1 MKVSENREICLPGD
15 MTLWNV
21 LRLYLSQTRAEFVRD
36 LTLSIQLSGDGGI
49 GGEVVNVDSEKG
61 MVSESI
67 GVEEFEMLN
76 SYVIS
81 TPLDEFVKCDGL
93 ITLAERLPILMPFI
107 QVIDYIK
114 IELLMHF
121 QK

>member
-1 MKVSENREICLPGD
+1 M
-15 MTLWNV
+15 
-21 LRLYLSQTRAEFVRD
+21 SQTRAEFVRD

-49 GGEVVNVDSEKG
+49 GGEVVNVDFEKG